1 MNLFNER
8 AIVVLYFSDKK
19 LTAVFFNAAT
29 QLWNCLNF
37 KTKDGW
43 VLLNDKN
50 GRIIQLYR

>member
-1 MNLFNER
+1 MNVFNEK
-8 AIVVLYFSDKK
+8 AIVVLQFSDKK
-19 LTAVFFNAAT
+19 QTAVFFNAAT